1 MTEKLRTHQTS
12 VGLDQGRNPTT
23 LRHPREVNP
32 RWRSFSSSVAETE
45 KTERGLGDFSYFTDT
60 IMRQSIHLPGL
71 LFCVLIT
78 GVITDAIKDAVGQ
91 PRPDF
96 FWCCSLMVDGKRKMR
111 FSVILVG
118 LSSVGVRWWRWSVPW
133 KTTTEDDKTS
143 QRFSQFTR
151 LRCRRFR
158 CVNWIDI
165 SSSALVITRLSVNWR
180 QNRVRHREERG
191 KRGEGGDS
199 SREIRFRVN

>member
-1 MTEKLRTHQTS
+1 MPD
-12 VGLDQGRNPTT
+12 V
-23 LRHPREVNP
+23 
-32 RWRSFSSSVAETE
+32 SSIWLSAGID
-45 KTERGLGDFSYFTDT
+45 GLGLRLGQAVPRAASLAEDT

-143 QRFSQFTR
+143 QRFSQVMR
-151 LRCRRFR
+151 SVSLIC
-158 CVNWIDI
+158 
-165 SSSALVITRLSVNWR
+165 ALCAQQRSC
-180 QNRVRHREERG
+180 
-191 KRGEGGDS
+191 
-199 SREIRFRVN
+199 